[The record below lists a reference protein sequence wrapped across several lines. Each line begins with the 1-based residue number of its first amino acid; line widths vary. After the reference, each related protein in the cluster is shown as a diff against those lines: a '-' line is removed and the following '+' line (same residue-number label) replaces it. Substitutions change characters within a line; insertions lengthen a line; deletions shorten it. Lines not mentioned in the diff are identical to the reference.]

1 MFWCVSLR
9 LCQPGLKKNEEQ
21 SWHLE
26 MRPNIFFFFFLW
38 FPSVQVKGA
47 SCIPHVKMLPTKSFT
62 VSAEME
68 SALMSLLGSKWVK
81 CLLFSPFFSTFARCL
96 VGFLGE
102 PQFTSIPSQLLLC
115 HTVLALG
122 ATPKPRTC
130 SRYCRLFTWHR
141 LNRACIL
148 TPALTACAG
157 VGRGFFSVALFQLH
171 LK

>member
-1 MFWCVSLR
+1 MFWCLSLR
-9 LCQPGLKKNEEQ
+9 LCQPGLKTRNRAGIWKWGQ
-21 SWHLE
+21 T
-26 MRPNIFFFFFLW
+26 FFFFVISQCAGKRGQLC
-38 FPSVQVKGA
+38 SSRKNVA
-47 SCIPHVKMLPTKSFT
+47 HEEFT

-68 SALMSLLGSKWVK
+68 LALLSLLGSKWVE
-81 CLLFSPFFSTFARCL
+81 CLLFFSC
-96 VGFLGE
+96 FLHICTLLRRLLRE

-141 LNRACIL
+141 LNHACIL

-157 VGRGFFSVALFQLH
+157 VGRVFFRLRYFNCT
-171 LK
+171 